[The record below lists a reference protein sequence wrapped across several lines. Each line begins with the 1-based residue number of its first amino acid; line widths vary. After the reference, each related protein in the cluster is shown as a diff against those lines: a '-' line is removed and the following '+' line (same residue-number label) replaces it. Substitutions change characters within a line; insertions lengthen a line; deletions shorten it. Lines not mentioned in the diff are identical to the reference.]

1 MKNDFFFFAERVK
14 NKSTGKM
21 WDPAGIRTQDL
32 LNITQTLLPL
42 SHLDP
47 WQTVLRE
54 SESVGIQLRP
64 LGNAAYVCSARVPSG
79 FMVRV
84 SE

>member
-1 MKNDFFFFAERVK
+1 
-14 NKSTGKM
+14 M